1 MHSILDTSNRGLSQE
16 IQVILVRHGEST
28 YNAQGL
34 YQGSS
39 DASIL
44 TEAGHS
50 AARQTGA
57 FLRGLMIDAVY
68 TSPLQRAQATAYE
81 LLSTID
87 PEADL
92 QTIQVVDQLRE
103 TDMPAWQGLSFQ
115 YIRQQFPAEYRTWKQ
130 RPHEFQMA
138 IPHPQKLRGEG
149 GGGVAPSTQPRCF
162 PALDLYERIRQ
173 FWLATLPHH
182 AGQTLLLA
190 THGGTNRALIGT
202 ALGLTPDRFHTIQ
215 QSNCG
220 ISVLRFPAA
229 DCLSA
234 QLAVMNLT
242 THVGEPLPQPKEG
255 GRGLRLL
262 LIPAGASYSVQ
273 MQQLATLLKPVTFHF
288 CLSSDLNSCQNT
300 AQEILYHHPAT
311 VQLQVLQ
318 EGFPD
323 AWRQTIDARRPGTVS
338 AAANDQLVTGLVVAS
353 AAIIERLLGQT
364 LGLDSDQLWR
374 LPVQPGTLSLVHYP
388 SAEHPP
394 VLQAM
399 NICGQ
404 SLEATR

>member
-1 MHSILDTSNRGLSQE
+1 MLNDPKRDLSRE
-16 IQVILVRHGEST
+16 IRVILVRHGEST
-28 YNAQGL
+28 FNAQGL

-44 TEAGHS
+44 TEAGRRD
-50 AARQTGA
+50 ARQTGV
-57 FLRGLMIDAVY
+57 FLRGLTIDAVY
-68 TSPLQRAQATAYE
+68 TSPLRRAQATAHE
-81 LLSTID
+81 LLSAMD
-87 PEADL
+87 PETDL

-130 RPHEFQMA
+130 RPHEFQMV
-138 IPHPQKLRGEG
+138 IPHPQKLRTEFSG
-149 GGGVAPSTQPRCF
+149 AIALPTQPQYF

-182 AGQTLLLA
+182 AGQTLLLV

-202 ALGLTPDRFHTIQ
+202 ALCLTPDRFHTIQ

-234 QLAVMNLT
+234 QLEMMNLT

-262 LIPAGASYSVQ
+262 LIPSGPIPSAQ
-273 MQQLATLLKPVTFHF
+273 THQLATLLKPVNFSF
-288 CLSSDLNSCQNT
+288 SLISDLNSSQIT
-300 AQEILYHHPAT
+300 AQQILHHHPTT
-311 VQLQVLQ
+311 VQLQVL
-318 EGFPD
+318 P
-323 AWRQTIDARRPGTVS
+323 
-338 AAANDQLVTGLVVAS
+338 
-353 AAIIERLLGQT
+353 
-364 LGLDSDQLWR
+364 
-374 LPVQPGTLSLVHYP
+374 
-388 SAEHPP
+388 
-394 VLQAM
+394 
-399 NICGQ
+399 
-404 SLEATR
+404 

>member
-1 MHSILDTSNRGLSQE
+1 MHSMLNEPKRDLSQE

-44 TEAGHS
+44 TEAGRRD
-50 AARQTGA
+50 ARQTGV
-57 FLRGLMIDAVY
+57 FLRGLTIDAVY
-68 TSPLQRAQATAYE
+68 TSPLRRAQATARE
-81 LLSTID
+81 LLLAMD
-87 PEADL
+87 PKADW
-92 QTIQVVDQLRE
+92 QSIQVVDQLRE

-115 YIRQQFPAEYRTWKQ
+115 YIRRQFPAEYRAWKL

-138 IPHPQKLRGEG
+138 IPQPEERQQERSGA
-149 GGGVAPSTQPRCF
+149 VALPTQQWCF

-173 FWLATLPHH
+173 FWQATLPQH
-182 AGQTLLLA
+182 AGRTLLLT

-202 ALGLTPDRFHTIQ
+202 ALGLTSDRYHTIQ

-242 THVGEPLPQPKEG
+242 THLGELLPQPKEG

-262 LIPAGASYSVQ
+262 LIPSGANHPAQ
-273 MQQLATLLKPVTFHF
+273 IQQLATLLKPVTLHF
-288 CLSSDLNSCQNT
+288 SLSSDLDSCQIT
-300 AQEILYHHPAT
+300 AQQILQHHPGA
-311 VQLQVLQ
+311 VQRQVLP
-318 EGFPD
+318 EAFPF
-323 AWRQTIDARRPGTVS
+323 AWRQTIDAIRPGAVS
-338 AAANDQLVTGLVVAS
+338 AAANHQLVTGLVVAS
-353 AAIIERLLGQT
+353 AAIIEPLLGQT
-364 LGLDSDQLWR
+364 LGLDSDHLWR
-374 LPVQPGTLSLVHYP
+374 LPLQPGTLSLIHYP
-388 SAEHPP
+388 STEHPP

-399 NICGQ
+399 NICEHLLGI
-404 SLEATR
+404 TR

>member
-1 MHSILDTSNRGLSQE
+1 MHSILDAPNRGPSQA
-16 IQVILVRHGEST
+16 IRIILVRHGEST

-39 DASIL
+39 DASLL
-44 TEAGHS
+44 TELGYHT
-50 AARQTGA
+50 ARQTGA
-57 FLRGLMIDAVY
+57 FLSGLMIDAVY
-68 TSPLQRAQATAYE
+68 TSPLQRARATACE
-81 LLSTID
+81 LLSAID
-87 PEADL
+87 PAADP

-130 RPHEFQMA
+130 RPHEFQMMLSQ
-138 IPHPQKLRGEG
+138 PKEPRREHSGTLPTQKRF
-149 GGGVAPSTQPRCF
+149 F
-162 PALDLYERIRQ
+162 PALALYERIHQ
-173 FWLATLPHH
+173 FWQATLPHH

-190 THGGTNRALIGT
+190 THGGTNRALIVT

-234 QLAVMNLT
+234 QLEVMNLT
-242 THVGEPLPQPKEG
+242 SHVGEPLPKPKEG

-262 LIPAGASYSVQ
+262 LVPSEIIHPYQ
-273 MQQLATLLKPVTFHF
+273 MQQLVMLLKTMTLHF
-288 CLSSDLNSCQNT
+288 SLISDLNSSQVI
-300 AQEILYHHPAT
+300 AQQILCHHPAP
-311 VQLQVLQ
+311 VQLQVLP
-318 EGFPD
+318 EASPH
-323 AWRQTIDARRPGTVS
+323 AWRQTIDARRSGTASV
-338 AAANDQLVTGLVVAS
+338 AANDKLVTGLVVAS
-353 AAIIERLLGQT
+353 AATIERLLGQA

-399 NICGQ
+399 NICEQ
-404 SLEATR
+404 SLGVTR